1 MIPDFLVFSSLY
13 QQMRMRHKLHICHL
27 VIEIHVPVIMW
38 LLRMI
43 RRQFIYQISIDIMWN
58 NYIGTHIRNKI
69 CIVWHH
75 CRDFLSFSYFSNKW
89 WIAQTKPNIYLNK
102 YEYLKTYW
110 HILFF
115 FLKDSLIFFKLYYQ
129 VPVDATLQ
137 DTLGCVDIPK
147 LDMIVPGATTEPAI
161 I

>member
-75 CRDFLSFSYFSNKW
+75 CRDFFIIFLLFKQMMNSTSKT
-89 WIAQTKPNIYLNK
+89 QYLPKQVWVPQN
-102 YEYLKTYW
+102 LLT
-110 HILFF
+110 HSFF